1 MTAVASLTIKTLWAN
16 KRRLIGTLLAITL
29 GIAFLSGTRLLGD
42 TLSAN
47 FDRLFAQANGATDV
61 VVRSGTKISSDQRQ
75 NTRGAISASLLN
87 SVKGTPGVADAEPY
101 IEGYGQ
107 LLGRDRKVIGNGP
120 PTRAGNWLTERS
132 LNPYRLVAG
141 RAPRADDEVVI
152 NRGAADTGHL
162 HLGDTTT
169 LLTPRPQQV
178 RIVGI
183 ATFGTADGFG
193 PSTFTG
199 LTLHAA
205 QQDLTNTPAQLTE
218 ILVKAAPG
226 VSANALA
233 GRLGGVLPTGVQT
246 ITGAQLAAENVNQI
260 NSGFLSFVRT
270 GLLVFAIIA
279 LLVAA
284 FSIHNTFSV
293 LAAQR
298 SRDTALLR
306 AIGATRR
313 QVLTATT
320 AETLAVGLLGSG
332 LGWVVGIGIAGLLK
346 AVFAGFGSALPTGG
360 LVVRPS
366 SVVIAVVAG
375 LVATLVGGLGP
386 ALRAARLAP
395 LAALRHVAVEEVAPS
410 SRRIIIGG
418 ALTAV
423 GVITVVLGASGVV
436 TVGVAALG
444 AVLTI
449 AGIVALGPVTAGP
462 VAAILGA
469 PGAALRGV
477 TGDLARQ
484 NAMRNPRRTSATAAA
499 LMVGVSVV
507 TLFTVIGASLKASAA
522 RGVDR
527 SLTADLVVNS
537 AGIGGAYG
545 GGRFSPQL
553 AVDIATTPAV
563 RVAAGMGA
571 GSALLDG
578 ASHPV
583 VIVDPTS
590 IGQVVDLGVTAG
602 TLDALGPHT
611 LAVATTVAKAHH
623 WTLGTAVGVTYPDGA
638 TDRLTVVA
646 IYQHADITGSYLLA
660 PATWAAHDPQPVD
673 EQILIALQP
682 GSNTRSAKTAISAV
696 AARYGNPK
704 VLDRAQYRRTAAGAV
719 NTILAFVYV
728 MLALAI
734 IIALLGI
741 ANTLSLSVHERTRE
755 LGLLRAVGQTRRQI
769 RSMVRWESAIIAV
782 FGTIGGVLV
791 GTFLGW
797 AVVKASAS
805 ATLAV
810 FSVPPAQLAVF
821 LAVGAVA
828 GVLAGIRP
836 ARRAARLNVLAA
848 IAAE

>member
-1 MTAVASLTIKTLWAN
+1 MASLTIKSLWAN
-16 KRRLIGTLLAITL
+16 KRRLVGTLLAIAL

-47 FDRLFAQANGATDV
+47 FDRLFAQANGTTDV
-61 VVRSGTKISSDQRQ
+61 VVRSATKISSDQRQ
-75 NTRGAISASLLN
+75 NTRSGISASLLN
-87 SVKGTPGVADAEPY
+87 AVKSTPGVADAEPY
-101 IEGYGQ
+101 VEGYGQ
-107 LLGRDRKVIGNGP
+107 LVGRNRKVIGNGP
-120 PTRAGNWLTERS
+120 PTRAGNWVTVPS

-152 NRGAADTGHL
+152 NRGAANTGHL
-162 HLGDTTT
+162 HVGDATT
-169 LLTPRPQQV
+169 LLTPQPRQV

-183 ATFGTADGFG
+183 STFGTADGFG

-205 QQDLTNTPAQLTE
+205 QQDLTTNPAQLDE

-226 VSANALA
+226 VSPDALA
-233 GRLGGVLPTGVQT
+233 GRLRAALPAGVQT
-246 ITGAQLAAENVNQI
+246 ITGAQLAEENVSQI
-260 NSGFLSFVRT
+260 NRGFLSFVRT
-270 GLLVFAIIA
+270 GLLVFALIA

-298 SRDTALLR
+298 SHGTALLR

-313 QVLTATT
+313 QVLTATA
-320 AETLAVGLLGSG
+320 AETVAVGLVGSC
-332 LGWVVGIGIAGLLK
+332 LGWVAGIGVAGLLK
-346 AVFAGFGSALPTGG
+346 GVFAGFGSALPTGG

-366 SVVIAVVAG
+366 SVIIAVVAG
-375 LVATLVGGLGP
+375 LIATLVAGLDP

-395 LAALRHVAVEEVAPS
+395 LAALRDVAIDEVAPS
-410 SRRIIIGG
+410 TRRTITGG

-423 GVITVVLGASGVV
+423 GVIAVALAAGGVV

-449 AGIVALGPVTAGP
+449 AGVVALGPVTAGP

-469 PGAALRGV
+469 PLRGV
-477 TGDLARQ
+477 TGYLARE
-484 NAMRNPRRTSATAAA
+484 NARRNPRRTSATAAA

-553 AVDIATTPAV
+553 AADIATIPAV

-578 ASHPV
+578 TSHPV

-590 IGQVVDLGVTAG
+590 IGQAVNLGVTAG
-602 TLDALGPHT
+602 TLAALGPHT
-611 LAVATTVAKAHH
+611 LAIATTVAKAHH
-623 WTLGTAVGVTYPDGA
+623 WTLGTAVSVTYPDGA
-638 TDRLTVVA
+638 TDRLTVAA
-646 IYQHADITGSYLLA
+646 IYQHADIAGSYLLA

-673 EQILIALQP
+673 EQVLVALKP
-682 GSNTRSAKTAISAV
+682 GSDMGSAKTAISAV
-696 AARYGNPK
+696 AARYGSPK
-704 VLDRAQYRRTAAGAV
+704 VLDRAAYRKSAAGAV
-719 NTILAFVYV
+719 DTILAFVYV

-755 LGLLRAVGQTRRQI
+755 LGLLRAVGQTRRQT
-769 RSMVRWESAIIAV
+769 RAMVRWESAIIAV
-782 FGTIGGVLV
+782 FGTIGGVVV
-791 GTFLGW
+791 GIFLGW
-797 AVVKASAS
+797 AVVNASS
-805 ATLAV
+805 SPTLAD
-810 FSVPPAQLAVF
+810 FSVPPAQLVVF
-821 LAVGAVA
+821 LAVGTLA

-836 ARRAARLNVLAA
+836 ARRAGRLNVLAA
-848 IAAE
+848 IAVE